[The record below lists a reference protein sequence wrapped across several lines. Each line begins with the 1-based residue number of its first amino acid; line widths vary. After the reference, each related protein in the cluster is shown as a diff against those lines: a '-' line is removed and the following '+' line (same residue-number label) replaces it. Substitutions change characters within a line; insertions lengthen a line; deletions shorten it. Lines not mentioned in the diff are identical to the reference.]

1 MFFWNSDPSSQR
13 RKQAAP
19 EAAREMGDGGKGEP
33 RGCPSTECPL
43 AAATVV
49 EEVQEPSAVQ
59 EGVDNHV
66 LR

>member
-13 RKQAAP
+13 RKQAA
-19 EAAREMGDGGKGEP
+19 AREMGDGGKDGP

-43 AAATVV
+43 AAVAVV
-49 EEVQEPSAVQ
+49 EEVREPSAVQ